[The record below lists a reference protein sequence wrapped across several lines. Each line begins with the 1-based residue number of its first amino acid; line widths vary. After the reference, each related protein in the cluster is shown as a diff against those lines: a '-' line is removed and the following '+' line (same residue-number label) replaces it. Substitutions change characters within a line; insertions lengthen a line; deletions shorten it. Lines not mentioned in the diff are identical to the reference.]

1 MKITIPAAI
10 ALSSLLFSCTKGPF
24 YVLPVI
30 PIRQNE
36 NPVST
41 LAFTQGHTKPAF
53 NLVASS
59 NDYPSEYGLLFT
71 ASKKGNLYALGLN
84 VPDTGK
90 YILTLW
96 DADTKAILLRDSV
109 HYTLNYGF
117 LYIDFGTQNKEVEII
132 PNKKYMASVF
142 MPRSPAGAPL
152 SYHSLFQPGIEQ
164 WVPFTQKHITVLGS
178 YFTKSDVP
186 TYPDVQVYH
195 QDVLVGLA
203 DIGYYAT
210 EY

>member
-1 MKITIPAAI
+1 MKISIPTAI
-10 ALSSLLFSCTKGPF
+10 ALASLMFSCTKGPY

-36 NPVST
+36 HPVSS
-41 LAFTQGHTKPAF
+41 LAFTQGYTKPAF

-59 NDYPSEYGLLFT
+59 NDYPSEYGLLFM

-90 YILTLW
+90 YVLTLW
-96 DADTKAILLRDSV
+96 DADTKSILLRDSV
-109 HYTLNYGF
+109 HYTLNHGF
-117 LYIDFGTQNKEVEII
+117 LYIDFGAQNKEVEII

-142 MPRSPAGAPL
+142 MPRSPAGAPPR
-152 SYHSLFQPGIEQ
+152 YYSLFQAGIEQ
-164 WVPFTQKHITVLGS
+164 WIPFTQKHISVLS
-178 YFTKSDVP
+178 SFFTKSDVP
-186 TYPDVQVYH
+186 AYPDVQVYH
-195 QDVLVGLA
+195 QDVLVGLP
-203 DIGYYAT
+203 DIGFYTT

>member
-1 MKITIPAAI
+1 MKFTIPTAF
-10 ALSSLLFSCTKGPF
+10 ALTSLLFSCTKGPF
-24 YVLPVI
+24 YVLPVV

-36 NPVST
+36 HPVSS

-53 NLVASS
+53 NLVTTSD
-59 NDYPSEYGLLFT
+59 DYPSEYGLLFMT
-71 ASKKGNLYALGLN
+71 SKKGYLYALGLN

-96 DADTKAILLRDSV
+96 DADTKAVLLRDSV
-109 HYTLNYGF
+109 HYALDHGF
-117 LYIDFGTQNKEVEII
+117 LYIDFGIQHKEVEVI

-142 MPRSPAGAPL
+142 MPRNLAGTPL
-152 SYHSLFQPGIEQ
+152 RDYSLFQPGIEQ
-164 WVPFTQKHITVLGS
+164 WVPFTQKHITVLS
-178 YFTKSDVP
+178 SFFTRSDVP
-186 TYPDVQVYH
+186 AYPDIQVYH
-195 QDVLVGLA
+195 QDVLIGLA